1 MLIQG
6 KGRDAQY
13 LLAGFPASN
22 EFNLAQTLKPFAKAL
37 VWSEEGGELGGS
49 ALDGLLDIIKLE
61 KHYRDDWA
69 RGIYLAILQVLGDEN
84 PEVRQYRADLTNA
97 LF

>member
-1 MLIQG
+1 
-6 KGRDAQY
+6 
-13 LLAGFPASN
+13 
-22 EFNLAQTLKPFAKAL
+22 
-37 VWSEEGGELGGS
+37 
-49 ALDGLLDIIKLE
+49 LLDIIKLE

-69 RGIYLAILQVLGDEN
+69 REIYLAILQVLGDEN